1 MRERRARMNTFSIE
15 VKKLHWMDDPINDPD
30 DLCLHGDAVAYIGNR
45 KLEYDE
51 CTVSATALYLLKS
64 LTEDHIINQD
74 NQMLPC
80 CGHTLIANDDLTEV
94 VISGC
99 PNGIDWSVIHA
110 GDSVRLILE
119 DGYEVSVPIA
129 QYREEVCRFADLI
142 KKYYLD
148 SPAKIL
154 PQDEFDRNGYE
165 TFWKEWDR
173 RLNAV

>member
-1 MRERRARMNTFSIE
+1 MSTFRIE
-15 VKKLHWMDDPINDPD
+15 ATNLHWMDDPINDQD
-30 DLCLHGDAVAYIGNR
+30 DLYLHGDAVAIIGDR
-45 KLEYDE
+45 KLEYEE
-51 CTVSATALYLLKS
+51 CTVSATALYLLKT
-64 LTEDHIINQD
+64 LTEDHIIDQD

-129 QYREEVCRFADLI
+129 QYREEVYRFADLI
-142 KKYYLD
+142 EEYYRNC
-148 SPAKIL
+148 PPKIL
-154 PQDEFDRNGYE
+154 AEDTFERDGYE
-165 TFWKEWDR
+165 TFWKEWQHR
-173 RLNAV
+173 RNEETIFN